1 MLQQRSLN
9 ILELIMGNH
18 NITMKDLEVKTLLTR
33 RQINYDL
40 TRINDWLLQNKF
52 KEIKKQGKEGFFFKM
67 IQMKYSKP
75 F

>member
-1 MLQQRSLN
+1 MLMLQQRSLN

-40 TRINDWLLQNKF
+40 TRINDWLCTK
-52 KEIKKQGKEGFFFKM
+52 
-67 IQMKYSKP
+67 
-75 F
+75 

>member
-40 TRINDWLLQNKF
+40 TRINGWLIQNKF
-52 KEIKKQGKEGFFFKM
+52 KEIKKQGKDGASTLIWTEK
-67 IQMKYSKP
+67 
-75 F
+75 